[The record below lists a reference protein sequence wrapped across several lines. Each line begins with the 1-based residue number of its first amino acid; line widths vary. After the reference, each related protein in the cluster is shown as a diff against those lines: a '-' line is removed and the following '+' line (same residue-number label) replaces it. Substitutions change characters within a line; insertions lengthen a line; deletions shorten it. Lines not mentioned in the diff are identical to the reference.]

1 MSEIDIID
9 TFFDEK
15 DVSKISKLSVS
26 LRSFI
31 INTARMI
38 MNNSERFN
46 EADIDT
52 ASLILE
58 EGTCIARSNTKLKDY
73 QVEASK
79 YLMRPDISSLLLHF
93 DTGTGKTLT
102 ALTISQCFLD
112 ENPNSNVIVISPSK
126 LKENFEKEVKNYGG
140 KLSDNYRFYSFS
152 GFLNASKHKFLPEP
166 KDCLLIIDEVHNLR
180 NPKSAIYESVMEY
193 SLTSKKRLL
202 LTATP
207 LVNDL
212 HDLICIINLLKGTYV
227 VGTDTK
233 KTTGN
238 KSKVNRYE
246 NIHKITTSK
255 NKDPE
260 KRLLLSIME
269 MNKLKKFLSNNVMR
283 IKKPESENFP
293 SYDIHNIFIDMSP
306 EYTANYNKI
315 IENFEL
321 MSDVFTGVEE
331 PHSFYNVVRRAVNKA
346 GSDYYSEKIDFIL
359 PKIEVDRTIIYT
371 NWNEFG
377 SNILRDVMK
386 KHKVKYDIIDSK
398 TKNVKKIV
406 DDYNTGKLNVLII
419 TKAGSEGIDLKGT
432 RNVIILDPVWNPAGL
447 EQIIGRAVRYNSHI
461 DLPPEDRHV
470 NIFLLILKEYNK
482 SFAESRSGDI
492 VLYKIIKN
500 KKALLDEF
508 NKMMDDIS
516 II

>member
-1 MSEIDIID
+1 MNEIDIID

-31 INTARMI
+31 INTSRMI
-38 MNNSERFN
+38 IDNSSKFN
-46 EADIDT
+46 KADIET

-58 EGTCIARSNTKLKDY
+58 EGTCIARSNTRLKDY

-112 ENPNSNVIVISPSK
+112 ENPESNVIVISPSK
-126 LKENFEKEVKNYGG
+126 LKENFEREVKNYGG
-140 KLSDNYRFYSFS
+140 KLSENYRFYSFTS
-152 GFLNASKHKFLPEP
+152 FLNASKHNFLPDP
-166 KDCLLIIDEVHNLR
+166 KDCLLIVDEVHNLR
-180 NPKSAIYESVMEY
+180 NPKSAIYSSIMEY
-193 SLTSKKRLL
+193 SITSKKRLL

-212 HDLICIINLLKGTYV
+212 QDLICIINLLKGKYV
-227 VGTDTK
+227 VGTDTT
-233 KTTGN
+233 KTV
-238 KSKVNRYE
+238 KRKVKIYRYE

-255 NKDPE
+255 IKDPE
-260 KRLLLSIME
+260 KRLQISVLE
-269 MNKLKKFLSNNVMR
+269 MYKLVNFLRNNVMR
-283 IKKPESENFP
+283 IKKPISENFP
-293 SYDIHNIFIDMSP
+293 SYDIHTIFVDMSP

-315 IENFEL
+315 LEDYEL

-331 PHSFYNVVRRAVNKA
+331 PHAFYNVVRRAVNKA
-346 GSDYYSEKIDFIL
+346 GSEYYSEKIDFIL
-359 PKIEVDRTIIYT
+359 PKIEIDRTIIYT

-398 TKNVKKIV
+398 TRNVKKIV

-432 RNVIILDPVWNPAGL
+432 RNVIVLDPVWNPAGL

-461 DLPPEDRHV
+461 DLPQEDRHV

-482 SFAESRSGDI
+482 TFAESISGDVI
-492 VLYKIIKN
+492 LYKIIKR

-508 NKMMDDIS
+508 NKMIDDIS